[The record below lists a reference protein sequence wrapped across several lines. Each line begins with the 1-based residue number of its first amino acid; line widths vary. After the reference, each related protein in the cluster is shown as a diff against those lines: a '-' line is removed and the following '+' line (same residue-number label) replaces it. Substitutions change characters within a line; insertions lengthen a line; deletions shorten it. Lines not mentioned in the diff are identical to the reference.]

1 MKKCTIFTILVFLI
15 GANLRMMITTI
26 PPLLGMIQ
34 DQFHLSSSVSGILM
48 TIPLLCFGLFSAFA
62 GKLGKIFGSRLN
74 ILISLVLMGIGD
86 ILRVYSVDL
95 MFLGTLLVGL
105 TITVLNVLLPLFLV
119 EYASE
124 NVRGYTG
131 IYSVS
136 MNIWAAIGS
145 AVIVPI
151 ANAIGWQLAVQIFSV
166 VALIAAVYLRVV
178 LPNNVTPKSKS
189 TNKEL
194 PESISVWKQGR
205 IWTLALFMGMQ
216 SFVFYGLL
224 TWIPTIFISK
234 GFSTSEAGLL
244 LGIFQLVGMPAS
256 YFVPVLSENKSARA
270 PLIWSIAAGYGLGI
284 ACLVSISKNWPIA
297 ILSAV
302 LLGYAVAAVFTYSV
316 SLITLSSRTSAETA
330 DVSGMVQTVGYL
342 LAAVSPVL
350 LGSLHA
356 SLSWNVILMI
366 ILVVGAI
373 VIGLGLAVNRNLA
386 KQNREVY

>member
-205 IWTLALFMGMQ
+205 IWTLALFMGM
-216 SFVFYGLL
+216 
-224 TWIPTIFISK
+224 
-234 GFSTSEAGLL
+234 
-244 LGIFQLVGMPAS
+244 PAS

-386 KQNREVY
+386 KQNREVD